1 MESLDVVE
9 DICPRFSPGAILSA
23 IYPLPLEHAKEA
35 FRCCIVGTA
44 AYRTHA
50 ANQIVS
56 LQEALVF
63 VTGKLTA
70 AV

>member
-1 MESLDVVE
+1 MESLDAVE
-9 DICPRFSPGAILSA
+9 DICPHFSPGSILSA
-23 IYPLPLEHAKEA
+23 IYPLPLPLEHAKEA

-50 ANQIVS
+50 ANQI
-56 LQEALVF
+56 AGTLVF